1 MGTKEWTY
9 VENKAW
15 TGKCNNN
22 NQSPI
27 NIDTELIQHCKTLCN
42 LKFMYKPSKCLVDF
56 MTGQNLKIL
65 YDKGSGVIYNNE
77 YFKLKEMT
85 FHTPSL
91 HTIDGT
97 KYDLEICL
105 IHSLS
110 DSPYERN
117 GVIISMLYNEGDYFG
132 NTENFVNQFI
142 NEIKIDNKEIVSVS
156 ENWGADMLL
165 PEKKS
170 FFVYNGSIHF
180 PPCSQM
186 KHIVMDTVGNIG
198 PVNLEIF
205 QKNLGK
211 NIRAIQDLGN
221 RSVFY
226 NSGKTVEL
234 KERDQVKSNDK
245 FLRCKK
251 KETVDSTKP
260 PLVKQEIQ
268 EDLNIGM
275 SDSTKKYV
283 KNIFIL
289 LNILTIF
296 INALF
301 LTLYLS
307 KYEYAQKFIV
317 TIVGT
322 QKLGSPNILKIWRN
336 SGKCI

>member
-1 MGTKEWTY
+1 MSLM
-9 VENKAW
+9 NKINVAVIGA
-15 TGKCNNN
+15 TGYTGL
-22 NQSPI
+22 
-27 NIDTELIQHCKTLCN
+27 DLIYLLSAN
-42 LKFMYKPSKCLVDF
+42 SKV
-56 MTGQNLKIL
+56 N
-65 YDKGSGVIYNNE
+65 
-77 YFKLKEMT
+77 
-85 FHTPSL
+85 
-91 HTIDGT
+91 
-97 KYDLEICL
+97 
-105 IHSLS
+105 
-110 DSPYERN
+110 
-117 GVIISMLYNEGDYFG
+117 IISLCA
-132 NTENFVNQFI
+132 T
-142 NEIKIDNKEIVSVS
+142 
-156 ENWGADMLL
+156 
-165 PEKKS
+165 
-170 FFVYNGSIHF
+170 
-180 PPCSQM
+180 
-186 KHIVMDTVGNIG
+186 
-198 PVNLEIF
+198 
-205 QKNLGK
+205 KNLGK

-251 KETVDSTKP
+251 KETVDFTKP